1 MSKYLLK
8 PNHKDIR
15 TKSISIPLG
24 NVRKPEV
31 FWRFHGVWK
40 WMLFFHLYGWLSS
53 GICSL
58 CNFLLLNLFSW
69 NSQKVCVLIFHT
81 TIVIYF
87 SKMLWFLLCNASKND
102 MKMWR
107 KTEQQHNVHSF
118 HATVLFFITPWKYQ
132 ETRGILMFS
141 GRKRPVALNG
151 LR

>member
-1 MSKYLLK
+1 MGKYLLK
-8 PNHKDIR
+8 LNHKDIR

-24 NVRKPEV
+24 NVRKPLV

-58 CNFLLLNLFSW
+58 CNFLLWIFFPETPR
-69 NSQKVCVLIFHT
+69 KFVLIFYT
-81 TIVIYF
+81 TIVIYIWE
-87 SKMLWFLLCNASKND
+87 MLWFLVCNASKNY

-107 KTEQQHNVHSF
+107 KTEQQHSVHSF
-118 HATVLFFITPWKYQ
+118 HATVLFFIIPWKYQ
-132 ETRGILMFS
+132 ETRGILVFS